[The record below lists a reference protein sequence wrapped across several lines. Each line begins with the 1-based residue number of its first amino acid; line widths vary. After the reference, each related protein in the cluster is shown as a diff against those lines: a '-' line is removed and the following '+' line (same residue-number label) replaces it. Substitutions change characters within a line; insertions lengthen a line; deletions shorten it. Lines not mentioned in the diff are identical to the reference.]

1 MPALASPLARSVRR
15 LGLAVALAVLAAP
28 AASAQLRPLDA
39 AEWRVWEG
47 GRSVVAGIGGGGFA
61 DQRASLAGTEG
72 RLLEAGS
79 FSVAL
84 RTGRVAFEAGGT
96 MQRFFRDESTFAAP
110 VGDARPDD
118 DGRRHDSGDYRIA
131 TVVRLTPEA
140 APALAVLRFGTRLP
154 TTDNRVG
161 LDRDAIDFF
170 ALLGGRVRRG
180 ALAASAEAG
189 IGIHGTRDPGWEQ
202 RDVLLY
208 ALAAEYAAAPGLAP
222 TLSLVGNVPGLP
234 DRVVRGNEDLGEARL
249 GLRAGGRRWVRVE
262 LVKGYTEFSPSAG
275 VIVAAG
281 IAR

>member
-1 MPALASPLARSVRR
+1 MPVLSPPPARSVRV
-15 LGLAVALAVLAAP
+15 LGLAAALAVLSTSSAP
-28 AASAQLRPLDA
+28 AQLRPLDP

-47 GRSVVAGIGGGGFA
+47 GRTVVAGVGGGGFT

-96 MQRFFRDESTFAAP
+96 VQRFFRDERVFAAP
-110 VGDARPDD
+110 VGDAQPDR

-140 APALAVLRFGTRLP
+140 APALATLRFGTRLP
-154 TTDNRVG
+154 TTDNKVG
-161 LDRDAIDFF
+161 LDRDALDFF
-170 ALLGGRVRRG
+170 ALLGGRARRG

-189 IGIHGTRDPGWEQ
+189 ISINGTRDPAWEQ
-202 RDVLLY
+202 RDVLVY
-208 ALAAEYAAAPGLAP
+208 ALGAEYALSPGLVP

-234 DRVVRGNEDLGEARL
+234 ERTPRGNEDLGEVRL
-249 GLRAGGRRWVRVE
+249 GVRAGGRRWVRVE
-262 LVKGYTEFSPSAG
+262 LVRGYTEFSPSAG

>member
-1 MPALASPLARSVRR
+1 MPVLSSPLARSVRV
-15 LGLAVALAVLAAP
+15 LGLAGALAVLGAP
-28 AASAQLRPLDA
+28 AARAQLRPLDP

-47 GRSVVAGIGGGGFA
+47 GRSLVAGVGGGVFA
-61 DQRASLAGTEG
+61 DQRASLAGVEG
-72 RLLEAGS
+72 RLVEGGS
-79 FSVAL
+79 FAVAL

-96 MQRFFRDESTFAAP
+96 VQRFFRDERTFAAP

-154 TTDNRVG
+154 TTDNKVG
-161 LDRDAIDFF
+161 LDRDAVDFF

-180 ALAASAEAG
+180 ALAAGAEAG
-189 IGIHGTRDPGWEQ
+189 ISINGTRDPGWEQ
-202 RDVLLY
+202 RDVLVY
-208 ALAAEYAAAPGLAP
+208 ALAAEYAVAPGLVP
-222 TLSLVGNVPGLP
+222 TLSLVGNVPGVP
-234 DRVVRGNEDLGEARL
+234 DRTPRGNEDLGEVRV
-249 GLRAGGRRWVRVE
+249 GVRAGGRRWVRVE
-262 LVKGYTEFSPSAG
+262 LVRGYADFSPSAG